1 MSKRGP
7 VPVVRGVFV
16 AGQLPKPAADE
27 NFQTFRLDN
36 LEGRLVEVSG
46 AADTAT
52 LTMVARLILEAQ
64 ARAEPVAWIS
74 TQDSVFYPPDLWATG
89 IDLGALPVVRVQPG
103 RQVARAADALL
114 RSGSFALVVLDL
126 GRQASMTLSVQTR
139 LAGLARK
146 NRTVLVAITRAD
158 RKKAALGSSSLGPS
172 SLGSSSLGS
181 LVSLLGVCSRKR
193 TAFQHFTCELHVCKD
208 KRAGTG
214 WRHLE
219 LCRGPDGLC

>member
-74 TQDSVFYPPDLWATG
+74 TQDSVFDPPDLWATG
-89 IDLGALPVVRVQPG
+89 IDLRALPVVRVQPG

-146 NRTVLVAITRAD
+146 NRTVLVGITRKD
-158 RKKAALGSSSLGPS
+158 RFKTARGPS

-208 KRAGTG
+208 KRAGAG

>member
-1 MSKRGP
+1 MSARGP

-64 ARAEPVAWIS
+64 TRAEPVAWIS
-74 TQDSVFYPPDLWATG
+74 TQNSVFYPPDLWATG

-146 NRTVLVAITRAD
+146 NRTVLVGITRAD
-158 RKKAALGSSSLGPS
+158 RKKAA
-172 SLGSSSLGS
+172 LGSSSLGS